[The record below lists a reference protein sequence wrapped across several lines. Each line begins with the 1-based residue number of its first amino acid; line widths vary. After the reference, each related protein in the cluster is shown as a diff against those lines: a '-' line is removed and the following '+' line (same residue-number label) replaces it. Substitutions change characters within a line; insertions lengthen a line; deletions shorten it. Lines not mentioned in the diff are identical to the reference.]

1 MITEC
6 FTLTESKT
14 CVLFHHWS
22 RVASFLLIVSV
33 AVVVVVSKRWRTYLM
48 MSRMGRESGAPF
60 KLGRWASQTT
70 RFLHSAC
77 FTFIFLK
84 TASSCASTCSS
95 VGSLSSADKRP
106 TGHRKTIDNRIDWKA
121 SRKKNKA
128 TRRPSSWRD
137 DFCFQGPPPD
147 GTTSRPRNST
157 QLGNYSETR

>member
-33 AVVVVVSKRWRTYLM
+33 AVVVVVSQRWRTYLM

-121 SRKKNKA
+121 SRKKKQGDKA
-128 TRRPSSWRD
+128 ALELEGRLLFSGPTARWNYVSAEKLDPTR
-137 DFCFQGPPPD
+137 
-147 GTTSRPRNST
+147 
-157 QLGNYSETR
+157 